1 MTGTVGEPAR
11 LTGSAHFHMKSPL
24 INTRK
29 QGHTPGKIS
38 VMFIYW
44 HRISATQHKSK
55 ITYAMQMTIQIRSK
69 NNLYMNRELLHL
81 NLFDLIWMN
90 EDKSRDERW
99 SLYHSDYLQEINFCE
114 Y

>member
-1 MTGTVGEPAR
+1 
-11 LTGSAHFHMKSPL
+11 
-24 INTRK
+24 
-29 QGHTPGKIS
+29 
-38 VMFIYW
+38 
-44 HRISATQHKSK
+44 
-55 ITYAMQMTIQIRSK
+55 MQMTIQIRSK